1 MSHHPHTVEST
12 RIADCTPAWRKMLAR
27 SPNESHRVASTL
39 ELLFDLV
46 FVVAISAAAG
56 Q

>member
-1 MSHHPHTVEST
+1 MSHHPHTAEPT
-12 RIADCTPAWRKMLAR
+12 HTADCTPAWRKMLAR